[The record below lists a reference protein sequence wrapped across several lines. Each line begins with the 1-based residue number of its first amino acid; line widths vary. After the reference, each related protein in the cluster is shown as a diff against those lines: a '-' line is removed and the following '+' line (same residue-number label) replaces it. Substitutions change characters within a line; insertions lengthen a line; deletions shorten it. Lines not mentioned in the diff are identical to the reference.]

1 SEQGSDGEISGGDRQ
16 AEEGNLLYFQSH
28 PHTKNSC
35 ALRPTDCDA
44 TEPLARKVLDLINKG
59 RWKGYLFQLLRVA
72 DAHLDKVESAA
83 VYYLVLDVKES
94 DCPVLSR
101 KHWDDCDPALSKRV
115 SEIVIGQCKVIATYL
130 NESQDLRLNDFNC
143 TTSSVSSAL
152 ANTKDSPVLFDFFE
166 DTQPYRDQANK
177 ALEKYKRENGD
188 FAFFR
193 VDRVERVTRARGGE
207 RTNYYVDFSVRNCS
221 SSRHFPRHYN
231 AFGFCRADLSYD
243 VGVSDL
249 ETPNDIAINCEVFNL
264 EDGRNISGIQQHFGH
279 PLHPGGHEHS
289 LAGKPPFKPDEFR
302 DHHHP
307 HKPQELGCLPPLE
320 DKSQTD
326 RPPFQ
331 AEAPQVSPVPE
342 LKCHHPHFGTN
353 RTHGHPH
360 NHSSSKHH
368 PHGPP
373 PHGHHPHG
381 HHPHGP
387 PPHGHHPYGHH
398 PHGPPPHG
406 HHPHRHHPHGHHP
419 HGHPPHGHH
428 PHRHHPHGHHP
439 HGHDFLDHGPCDP
452 PPHSEDPQ
460 DHHHHRHGPPSRHSE
475 QRSPGKRHF
484 PFHWRQIGYIYRLS
498 PLKKGEVLP
507 LPEANFPS
515 FSLPDHSNALNPKIQ
530 PFPQSA
536 SESCPGV
543 FKSEF
548 SQVLKF
554 FAYTLPKS
562 DFLDGEKLMF

>member
-1 SEQGSDGEISGGDRQ
+1 MR
-16 AEEGNLLYFQSH
+16 AFTAALLLIPFFTLQ
-28 PHTKNSC
+28 NSC

-59 RWKGYLFQLLRVA
+59 RWKGYLFQLLRVT

-101 KHWDDCDPALSKRV
+101 KHWDDCDPALSKRL

-166 DTQPYRDQANK
+166 DTQSYRDQANK
-177 ALEKYKRENGD
+177 AFEKYKRENGD

-193 VDRVERVTRARGGE
+193 VDRVERVARARGGE

-221 SSRHFPRHYN
+221 SSHHFPRHYN

-279 PLHPGGHEHS
+279 PLHSGGHEHS

-302 DHHHP
+302 DHDHP
-307 HKPQELGCLPPLE
+307 HKPHELGCLPPLE
-320 DKSQTD
+320 DKNQSD

-353 RTHGHPH
+353 RIHGHPH

-387 PPHGHHPYGHH
+387 PPHGHHPHGHHPHGPPPHGHHPHGHH

-406 HHPHRHHPHGHHP
+406 HHPHRHHPHG
-419 HGHPPHGHH
+419 
-428 PHRHHPHGHHP
+428 HHPHGHHP

-460 DHHHHRHGPPSRHSE
+460 DHHHHHHGPPSRHSE
-475 QRSPGKRHF
+475 KRSPGKRHF

-536 SESCPGV
+536 SESCPGI
-543 FKSEF
+543 FQSEF
-548 SQVLKF
+548 SHILKF